1 VAMLEPVGV
10 NALGWV
16 WFRESL
22 DTVALIGGAAVV
34 AGIVIAQTARRT
46 PVVVE
51 PPHLV

>member
-1 VAMLEPVGV
+1 
-10 NALGWV
+10 
-16 WFRESL
+16 
-22 DTVALIGGAAVV
+22 VV